1 MKLQEE
7 LVTDPQPALVLNEE
21 MQSSLKPSPGSEE
34 KNVKSIQEVR
44 LYILHDWNPR
54 ILVVQVDMTSSPVQ
68 TSRFVSCI
76 GGHQARGRRPLRS
89 GTCGKT
95 E

>member
-1 MKLQEE
+1 MAALCSFADGAVLYVPSAFVLQVDGAIKLQEE

-44 LYILHDWNPR
+44 LA
-54 ILVVQVDMTSSPVQ
+54 S
-68 TSRFVSCI
+68 
-76 GGHQARGRRPLRS
+76 
-89 GTCGKT
+89 
-95 E
+95 